1 MPKQLVDNWLQNK
14 HCSQGFKS
22 WLDQFTEKYTILDA
36 SASGAEAE
44 TPIKRK
50 AADLITSPMKKAK
63 VGHPFKNTE
72 RG

>member
-50 AADLITSPMKKAK
+50 GADLITSPMKKAK